1 MKQVVSMLKIQY
13 RVHKTGTIEV
23 DDEEWKELKA
33 IDGDLQPFALACVED
48 EFAYK
53 PGDVVIETITL
64 YKEGS
69 ELGVEIWDI

>member
-1 MKQVVSMLKIQY
+1 MLKVEYMVQ
-13 RVHKTGTIEV
+13 KTGTIKI
-23 DDEEWKELKA
+23 DDKEWEEAKA
-33 IDGDLQPFALACVED
+33 IDGDLESFALACVED

-69 ELGVEIWDI
+69 ELGVQIWDI